1 MSLSKLTGFLQITG
15 THVFTDE
22 VVLTPQ
28 EVRAQTQRERREKE
42 KARQLDR
49 RTKRQSKR
57 SQCF

>member
-1 MSLSKLTGFLQITG
+1 MALSKVTDA
-15 THVFTDE
+15 HVHPDA
-22 VVLTPQ
+22 VVQTPQ

-57 SQCF
+57 SQAY

>member
-1 MSLSKLTGFLQITG
+1 MSVSKIKGLTATHIIT
-15 THVFTDE
+15 DD

-57 SQCF
+57 SQAY

>member
-1 MSLSKLTGFLQITG
+1 MALHETWYLKNGLE
-15 THVFTDE
+15 VPARD

-42 KARQLDR
+42 RARQLDR

-57 SQCF
+57 SQAY

>member
-1 MSLSKLTGFLQITG
+1 MELRETWYLKNGLE
-15 THVFTDE
+15 VPARED

-28 EVRAQTQRERREKE
+28 EVRAQTQRERREAK

-57 SQCF
+57 SQAY

>member
-1 MSLSKLTGFLQITG
+1 MSVKP
-15 THVFTDE
+15 VVVEE

-57 SQCF
+57 SQAY